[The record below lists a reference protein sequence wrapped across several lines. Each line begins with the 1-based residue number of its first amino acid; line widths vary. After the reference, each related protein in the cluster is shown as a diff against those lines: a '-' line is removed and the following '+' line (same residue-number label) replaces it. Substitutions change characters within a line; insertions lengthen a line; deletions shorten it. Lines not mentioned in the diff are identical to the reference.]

1 MLYLLPLNLPPSAER
16 SVSPGFS
23 SVRCRSSPAPS
34 RVPSSG
40 AALIQP
46 RICQHTTD
54 ALIRPS
60 APLVVVAEARTPPQA
75 SEATPGAPSLGTCPS
90 FQVKLVQFVVH
101 GSNLRVGNPRNH
113 PGSWVAWRAAGQRVR
128 FGGGAGVR
136 LQSWDDKAGR

>member
-1 MLYLLPLNLPPSAER
+1 MLYLLPLNLAPSVER

-60 APLVVVAEARTPPQA
+60 APLVVVVEARTPPQA

-113 PGSWVAWRAAGQRVR
+113 PGSWEAWRAAGQRVR
-128 FGGGAGVR
+128 FGGGG
-136 LQSWDDKAGR
+136 GRGQAAELGR